1 MKPYWTSPDGA
12 IVVFLWRQHRAALGG
27 RSAISGAPL
36 PETLAE
42 CAPGVQASHWGMAAA
57 VSRLLGHDEPALP
70 VAVTPQEAERVRA
83 SLSICSSVD

>member
-1 MKPYWTSPDGA
+1 MTTQNRITA
-12 IVVFLWRQHRAALGG
+12 EFLWRQHRAALGG